1 MDEMKFIY
9 ALEDFSRCIIIL
21 KVLQDFG
28 AAVLD
33 VGSPLLISAACML
46 QLVSLCDQTLS
57 VLLDGQGPE

>member
-57 VLLDGQGPE
+57 VLSDGQGPE